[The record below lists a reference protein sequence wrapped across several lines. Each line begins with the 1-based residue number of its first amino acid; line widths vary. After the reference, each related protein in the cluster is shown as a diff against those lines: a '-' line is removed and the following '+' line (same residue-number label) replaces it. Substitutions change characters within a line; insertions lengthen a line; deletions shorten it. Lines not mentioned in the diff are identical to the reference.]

1 MDPDQRKFI
10 HELAS
15 CYGLESKSQNKMEV
29 KEVGEPTVNLRRY
42 VVVTV
47 KKDFWETVG
56 ASLPSTTLCEVARRQ
71 LERAKSGWAD
81 WGCVVKI
88 YDLTPA
94 VKTEHLVAFLSP
106 FEGEYT
112 LKWVDDHSALAFFDD
127 PAKAAAAVQSL
138 GKGMMFKVKKVESD
152 DDIKKKEAL
161 ININNDIKE
170 LDSRTGN
177 INISATFKDAPKATD
192 WLKERAVMREGGLLG
207 QNPMLQR
214 KEKAKQSEL
223 SSKMKEKDLKQLKEW
238 RAPVSNPWSLLST
251 APNPDVKDSNI
262 TATGEQITAAT
273 SLPGEDRDSWLS
285 LVDDDD
291 NNDKNITNTGGDS
304 PNKNNKSNMW
314 ACTACTYLNPWT
326 VKVCD
331 MCSTPYMGKK

>member
-1 MDPDQRKFI
+1 
-10 HELAS
+10 
-15 CYGLESKSQNKMEV
+15 
-29 KEVGEPTVNLRRY
+29 VNLRRY

-138 GKGMMFKVKKVESD
+138 GKGMMFKLRKWKVMMILRRKKHL
-152 DDIKKKEAL
+152 L
-161 ININNDIKE
+161 I
-170 LDSRTGN
+170 
-177 INISATFKDAPKATD
+177 
-192 WLKERAVMREGGLLG
+192 
-207 QNPMLQR
+207 
-214 KEKAKQSEL
+214 
-223 SSKMKEKDLKQLKEW
+223 
-238 RAPVSNPWSLLST
+238 
-251 APNPDVKDSNI
+251 
-262 TATGEQITAAT
+262 
-273 SLPGEDRDSWLS
+273 
-285 LVDDDD
+285 
-291 NNDKNITNTGGDS
+291 
-304 PNKNNKSNMW
+304 
-314 ACTACTYLNPWT
+314 
-326 VKVCD
+326 
-331 MCSTPYMGKK
+331 

>member
-1 MDPDQRKFI
+1 
-10 HELAS
+10 
-15 CYGLESKSQNKMEV
+15 
-29 KEVGEPTVNLRRY
+29 
-42 VVVTV
+42 
-47 KKDFWETVG
+47 
-56 ASLPSTTLCEVARRQ
+56 
-71 LERAKSGWAD
+71 
-81 WGCVVKI
+81 
-88 YDLTPA
+88 
-94 VKTEHLVAFLSP
+94 
-106 FEGEYT
+106 
-112 LKWVDDHSALAFFDD
+112 
-127 PAKAAAAVQSL
+127 
-138 GKGMMFKVKKVESD
+138 VESD

-177 INISATFKDAPKATD
+177 SNISANFKDAPKAVD

-262 TATGEQITAAT
+262 TATGEQITATT

-331 MCSTPYMGKK
+331 MCSTPYMGNQ